1 MKPHCILGRS
11 ADLVLSIMGYRGRDR
26 KIGKEGRR
34 RETKEEEM
42 RREERKRSERV
53 LGNHERVEQ
62 GERKIEEDNK
72 GSCERSEG
80 ERGELKIQNTC

>member
-1 MKPHCILGRS
+1 MLTIPHFITSTDVYVREGWRES
-11 ADLVLSIMGYRGRDR
+11 E
-26 KIGKEGRR
+26 KEGRR